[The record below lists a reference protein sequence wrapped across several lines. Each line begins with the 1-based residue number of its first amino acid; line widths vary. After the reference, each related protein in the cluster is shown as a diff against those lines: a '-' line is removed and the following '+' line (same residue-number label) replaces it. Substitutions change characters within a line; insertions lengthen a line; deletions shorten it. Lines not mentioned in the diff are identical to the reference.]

1 MRRPLLAALAIAVV
15 ALCGCGDDSDDLSGL
30 AGEKLAKDINTE
42 QLWSL
47 RMPRSSTRTS
57 ESSCTENPVQP
68 SPDSISYLCKVDL
81 LVGVTETTAT
91 VEVVCNPTTD
101 SAPFSRGSPRPRPF
115 LRGGVAVALGEKPII
130 AV

>member
-15 ALCGCGDDSDDLSGL
+15 ALCGCGGDSHDLSGL
-30 AGEKLAKDINTE
+30 AAEKLSKDIDTQ

-57 ESSCTENPVQP
+57 EPSCTENPVQP
-68 SPDSISYLCKVDL
+68 SPDSISCLCKVDL

-91 VEVVCNPTTD
+91 VEVVCNPD
-101 SAPFSRGSPRPRPF
+101 NRLCAVFPR
-115 LRGGVAVALGEKPII
+115 
-130 AV
+130 